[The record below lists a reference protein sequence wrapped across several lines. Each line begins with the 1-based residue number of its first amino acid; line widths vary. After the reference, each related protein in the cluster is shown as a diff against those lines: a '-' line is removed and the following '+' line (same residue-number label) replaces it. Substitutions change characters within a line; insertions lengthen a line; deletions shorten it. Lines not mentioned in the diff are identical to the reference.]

1 MSAAEDPEVP
11 ATDAVAPRTGAVDA
25 RAGAVGPPVGRRA
38 DRAVDGAGDVAD
50 ANPTDGAADTRAPGG
65 RASTADIEADPDA
78 VALGP
83 ADGVAGGVAAADG
96 VAAGAASGPAAAPGS
111 APAADEPRVVSV
123 VIDTD
128 AVVESAAGTREV
140 RGVPAAP
147 SPRPARRAS
156 RALTVA
162 IVGLVLSLVVGWA
175 FPVGVV
181 ALVLAIRALRR
192 PGESRGVAVWALCL
206 SILSLV
212 YSAGWL
218 WWAVVQFGITG

>member
-65 RASTADIEADPDA
+65 RASAADIEADPDA

-83 ADGVAGGVAAADG
+83 ADGTADG

-111 APAADEPRVVSV
+111 ATGTAADEPRVVSV

-192 PGESRGVAVWALCL
+192 PGESRGVAVWTLCL

>member
-50 ANPTDGAADTRAPGG
+50 ANPTDGATDTRAPGG

-83 ADGVAGGVAAADG
+83 ADGAAGG

-140 RGVPAAP
+140 RGVPA

-206 SILSLV
+206 SLLSLV

-218 WWAVVQFGITG
+218 WWAIVQFGITG

>member
-1 MSAAEDPEVP
+1 M
-11 ATDAVAPRTGAVDA
+11 GIA
-25 RAGAVGPPVGRRA
+25 RIG
-38 DRAVDGAGDVAD
+38 
-50 ANPTDGAADTRAPGG
+50 TW
-65 RASTADIEADPDA
+65 
-78 VALGP
+78 
-83 ADGVAGGVAAADG
+83 
-96 VAAGAASGPAAAPGS
+96 
-111 APAADEPRVVSV
+111 VVSV

-140 RGVPAAP
+140 RAVPAAP

-181 ALVLAIRALRR
+181 AMVLAIRALRR

>member
-83 ADGVAGGVAAADG
+83 ADGAAAG
-96 VAAGAASGPAAAPGS
+96 EASGPVAAPGS
-111 APAADEPRVVSV
+111 ATGTAADEPRVVSV

>member
-83 ADGVAGGVAAADG
+83 ADGTADG

-111 APAADEPRVVSV
+111 ATGTAADEPRVVSV

-192 PGESRGVAVWALCL
+192 PGESRGVAVWTLCL

>member
-65 RASTADIEADPDA
+65 RASAADIEADPDA

-83 ADGVAGGVAAADG
+83 ADGTADG

-111 APAADEPRVVSV
+111 ATGTATDEPRVVSV